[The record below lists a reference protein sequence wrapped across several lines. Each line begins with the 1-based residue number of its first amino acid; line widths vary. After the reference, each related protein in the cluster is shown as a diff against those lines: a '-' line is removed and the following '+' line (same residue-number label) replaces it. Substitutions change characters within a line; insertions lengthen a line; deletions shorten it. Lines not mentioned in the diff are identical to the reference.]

1 MHKSLATTLL
11 LSLALYGCGG
21 DVPTSFSARDLG
33 QKPPGEDMTSPG
45 DDLGA
50 GEGSPADM
58 PVAGGDMNDPDQ
70 SGGVDMPSEIDPKQ
84 PSRCVQTPTEITCD
98 HKTAE
103 LDIGFRTRE
112 VHYQTP
118 LGQPPEGGWPV
129 VFFFQGSLFS
139 SEGAWTAD
147 EDTPYGGFVQAKVLG
162 ALLDHGFAVLAP
174 ETRVNGSTYWDTNI
188 LPYNY
193 NWALAPDHDLM
204 LELFEGIDSGA
215 FGELDGSSL
224 FATGI
229 SSGGYMT
236 SRMAVSYPGRFKA
249 LAIMAGSYATCA
261 GVNCFVPS
269 LPEEHP
275 PTLFLHGELDAIV
288 PLYTMELYA
297 EDLEDEGVE
306 VDYLLNEDA
315 GHEWIPGAE
324 VAVPEWFNAHR

>member
-1 MHKSLATTLL
+1 MHKQIAATLL
-11 LSLALYGCGG
+11 LSLVLYGCGG

-33 QKPPGEDMTSPG
+33 GDPPPEDMTG
-45 DDLGA
+45 VNDDLGA
-50 GEGSPADM
+50 GEEDLSGMTSAGVDM
-58 PVAGGDMNDPDQ
+58 DAPDQ
-70 SGGVDMPSEIDPKQ
+70 SGDADMPPEIDPKQ
-84 PSRCVQTPTEITCD
+84 PSRCEQSSTEITCD

-139 SEGAWTAD
+139 SEGAWTAN
-147 EDTPYGGFVQAKVLG
+147 EDTPYGGFTQAKVLG
-162 ALLDHGFAVLAP
+162 ALLDKGFAVLAP
-174 ETRVNGSTYWDTNI
+174 ETRINGSTYWDTNI

-193 NWALAPDHDLM
+193 NWSLAPDHDLM
-204 LELFEGIDSGA
+204 LALFEGIESGD
-215 FGELDGSSL
+215 FGDLNGSSL

-236 SRMAVSYPGRFKA
+236 SRMAVSYPGRFGA

-269 LPEEHP
+269 LPEDHP
-275 PTLFLHGELDAIV
+275 PTLFLHGERDLTV

-306 VDYLLNEDA
+306 VDYLLDEEA

-324 VAVPEWFNAHR
+324 VVIPEWFDEHR